1 MAPFHPDDLTGLGR
15 LPTYRLPDDRW
26 LPVLEHTCDFSPDIF
41 ESVSLN
47 LIRNPN
53 INSNHLF
60 RADIFYD
67 SHNGE
72 LTNVQVSKAEIDALL
87 RRYGDRFDTPA
98 GYQVARTIIRLMIP
112 RNPQL
117 DRPIAQTCYI
127 LHSTS
132 TRQLDQRLVIYVPH
146 ADQLAELPW
155 YHPTVQSVAYLYS
168 WRPPDIDPSSA
179 SSPPQKSNAIIA
191 LHYRLFP
198 SQTPLL
204 SLRVLRTA
212 HHLLSV
218 LYKHGQGALS
228 GYTKRV
234 HHDQIISQQR
244 VQDTYTVLKRKH
256 AKRLCDNWL
265 EQTEPSKH
273 VFEDLGIAA
282 FLIELWKDM
291 YKVAGPEQEQ
301 EKKVNEDGE
310 ERFPGFAD
318 IGCGNGVLV
327 DVLIRE
333 GYKGWGFDARRRKT
347 WSTFSTTV
355 QDHLKELVL
364 VPQPLLELHSPPHT
378 PDTNPSRLSRTLATF
393 SISRPPSPVGFGHHI
408 GIFPQGTFIISN
420 HADELTPWTPLLA
433 SLSRSPFL
441 AIPCC
446 SHNLSGSRFRA
457 PSSFN
462 SYSADA
468 SAPSY
473 FSANVTT
480 AKSVA
485 ISVATASSPVTSPC
499 SEEPPTPTTGPERG
513 DLNALSQ
520 KTRSKQPSAYSSLC
534 EWVSQLMSEC
544 GYEVEKEM
552 LRIPS
557 TRNMGLVGRVHRPG
571 FRGESLETRH
581 ERVKKIA
588 RREGAELGVWLE
600 RAKGLK
606 IGEGNVH

>member
-1 MAPFHPDDLTGLGR
+1 MAPFHPEDLTGLGK
-15 LPTYRLPDDRW
+15 LPIYRLPDDSW
-26 LPVLEHTCDFSPDIF
+26 LPILEHLCDFSPDIF

-53 INSNHLF
+53 INSIHLF
-60 RADIFYD
+60 RADILFD

-72 LTNVQVSKAEIDALL
+72 LTNVQVSKAETDVLL
-87 RRYGDRFDTPA
+87 RRYGDTIEAPA
-98 GYQVARTIIRLMIP
+98 GYHVARTIIRLMIP

-117 DRPIAQTCYI
+117 DKPIAQTCYI

-132 TRQLDQRLVIYVPH
+132 TRLLDQRLVIYVPH

-155 YHPTVQSVAYLYS
+155 YHPAVQSVAYLYS
-168 WRPPDIDPSSA
+168 WRPPDSDPSSA
-179 SSPPQKSNAIIA
+179 SSPAQQSTAVIA
-191 LHYRLFP
+191 LYYHLYP
-198 SQTPLL
+198 SQTLPL
-204 SLRVLRTA
+204 SVRVLRTA
-212 HHLLSV
+212 YHLLSV
-218 LYKHGQGALS
+218 LYKHGQGTLT

-234 HHDQIISQQR
+234 HHDQMISQQR
-244 VQDTYTVLKRKH
+244 VQDTYTELKRKH
-256 AKRLCDNWL
+256 AKRLCDNWV
-265 EQTEPSKH
+265 EKTEPNKH

-291 YKVAGPEQEQ
+291 YRGAGHEQER
-301 EKKVNEDGE
+301 ERRGGGDGKA
-310 ERFPGFAD
+310 RFPGFVD

-327 DVLIRE
+327 DVLLRE

-347 WSTFSTTV
+347 WSTFSITS
-355 QDHLKELVL
+355 QDQLKELVL
-364 VPQPLLELHSPPHT
+364 VPQPLLELQSPPQT
-378 PDTNPSRLSRTLATF
+378 SNANPSRLSRTLATF
-393 SISRPPSPVGFGHHI
+393 SLSRPPSPIAFDHHT
-408 GIFPQGTFIISN
+408 GIFSHGTFMISN

-441 AIPCC
+441 VIPCC

-462 SYSADA
+462 SYSADT

-473 FSANVTT
+473 FSANIKK

-485 ISVATASSPVTSPC
+485 ISVASASSPVTSPC
-499 SEEPPTPTTGPERG
+499 SEEPPTPTGPERG

-520 KTRSKQPSAYSSLC
+520 KARSKQPSAYASLC
-534 EWVSQLMSEC
+534 DWVSQLMGEC

-557 TRNMGLVGRVHRPG
+557 TRNVGLVGRVHRPG
-571 FRGESLETRH
+571 FDWENLEMRQ
-581 ERVKKIA
+581 ERIKDIA
-588 RREGAELGVWLE
+588 RREGAELGVWVE

-606 IGEGNVH
+606 IWEGSVH

>member
-1 MAPFHPDDLTGLGR
+1 MGPFHPDDLTGLGKS
-15 LPTYRLPDDRW
+15 PIYRLPDDSW
-26 LPVLEHTCDFSPDIF
+26 LPILEHTCDFSPDIF

-47 LIRNPN
+47 LIQNPN

-60 RADIFYD
+60 RADILFD
-67 SHNGE
+67 SRNGE
-72 LTNVQVSKAEIDALL
+72 LTNMQLPKAETDALL
-87 RRYGDRFDTPA
+87 WRYGHNLEAAA
-98 GYQVARTIIRLMIP
+98 GYQLARTIVRLMIP

-117 DRPIAQTCYI
+117 DKPIAQTCYI
-127 LHSTS
+127 FHSTS
-132 TRQLDQRLVIYVPH
+132 TRQVDQRLVIYVPH
-146 ADQLAELPW
+146 ADHLDELPW

-168 WRPPDIDPSSA
+168 WRPPDTDPSSA
-179 SSPPQKSNAIIA
+179 SSPLQKSTALIS

-198 SQTPLL
+198 SQTLPLSARL
-204 SLRVLRTA
+204 SRTA
-212 HHLLSV
+212 YHLLSI

-234 HHDQIISQQR
+234 HHDQMISQQR
-244 VQDTYTVLKRKH
+244 VQDTYTDLKRKH
-256 AKRLCDNWL
+256 AKRLCNNWV
-265 EQTEPSKH
+265 EKTEPSKH

-282 FLIELWKDM
+282 FLVELWKDM
-291 YKVAGPEQEQ
+291 YKGAGHEQVR
-301 EKKVNEDGE
+301 EKRGDGDGKD
-310 ERFPGFAD
+310 RFPGFVD

-327 DVLIRE
+327 DVLLRE

-347 WSTFSTTV
+347 WSTFSITV
-355 QDHLKELVL
+355 QDHLKELAV
-364 VPQPLLELHSPPHT
+364 VPQPLLDLQSPPIT
-378 PDTNPSRLSRTLATF
+378 PNTNPSRLSRTLATF
-393 SISRPPSPVGFGHHI
+393 SLSRPPSPISFDHHT

-473 FSANVTT
+473 FSANINK

-485 ISVATASSPVTSPC
+485 ITVASASSPVTSPL
-499 SEEPPTPTTGPERG
+499 SEEPPTPTGPERG

-520 KTRSKQPSAYSSLC
+520 KVRSKQPSAYASLC
-534 EWVSQLMSEC
+534 DWVAQLMGEC

-557 TRNMGLVGRVHRPG
+557 TRNVGLVGRVHRSELV
-571 FRGESLETRH
+571 GESLEIRQ
-581 ERVKKIA
+581 ERVREIA
-588 RREGAELGVWLE
+588 RREGADLGVWLE

-606 IGEGNVH
+606 IGEGSIH

>member
-1 MAPFHPDDLTGLGR
+1 MAPFHPEDLTGLGS
-15 LPTYRLPDDRW
+15 LPTYPLPDDTW
-26 LPVLEHTCDFSPDIF
+26 LPVLEHTCDFSPHIF

-53 INSNHLF
+53 INSTHLF
-60 RADIFYD
+60 RADVLFD

-72 LTNVQVSKAEIDALL
+72 LTNIHLPQTETDALL
-87 RRYGDRFDTPA
+87 RRDGDRFEAPA
-98 GYQVARTIIRLMIP
+98 GYQLARTIVRLMIP

-117 DRPIAQTCYI
+117 DKPIAQTCYI

-132 TRQLDQRLVIYVPH
+132 PLGLDQRLVIYVPH
-146 ADQLAELPW
+146 ADQLDELPW
-155 YHPTVQSVAYLYS
+155 YHPTVRSVAYLYS
-168 WRPPDIDPSSA
+168 WRPPDTDHSSA
-179 SSPPQKSNAIIA
+179 SLPLQKSTAIIS

-198 SQTPLL
+198 SQTLPLSARL
-204 SLRVLRTA
+204 LRTA
-212 HHLLSV
+212 YHLLSI
-218 LYKHGQGALS
+218 LYKHGQGALA

-234 HHDQIISQQR
+234 HHDQMISQQR
-244 VQDTYTVLKRKH
+244 VQDMYADLKRKH
-256 AKRLCDNWL
+256 AKRLCDNWV
-265 EQTEPSKH
+265 EKTEPSKH

-291 YKVAGPEQEQ
+291 YRRSGREEGK
-301 EKKVNEDGE
+301 EKKPNEEGKDP
-310 ERFPGFAD
+310 FPGFVD
-318 IGCGNGVLV
+318 IGCGNGILV
-327 DVLIRE
+327 DVLLRE
-333 GYKGWGFDARRRKT
+333 GYRGWGFDARRRKT
-347 WSTFSTTV
+347 WSTFSITV
-355 QDHLKELVL
+355 QGHLKELIL
-364 VPQPLLELHSPPHT
+364 VPQPLLDLQPPPDT
-378 PDTNPSRLSRTLATF
+378 PNTNPSKLSRTLATF
-393 SISRPPSPVGFGHHI
+393 SLSRPPSPLSFDHHT

-462 SYSADA
+462 SYSADV

-473 FSANVTT
+473 FAANINS

-485 ISVATASSPVTSPC
+485 ISVAGASSPVTSPS
-499 SEEPPTPTTGPERG
+499 SEVPPTPSGPERG

-520 KTRSKQPSAYSSLC
+520 NSRSKQPSAYASLC
-534 EWVSQLMSEC
+534 DWVSQLMSEC
-544 GYEVEKEM
+544 GYGVEKEM

-557 TRNMGLVGRVHRPG
+557 TRNVGLVGRVHRSG
-571 FRGESLETRH
+571 FGGESLEIRQ
-581 ERVKKIA
+581 ERVRKIA

-606 IGEGNVH
+606 IGEGNIH

>member
-1 MAPFHPDDLTGLGR
+1 MAPFHPEDLTGLGK
-15 LPTYRLPDDRW
+15 LPVYRLPDDSW

-60 RADIFYD
+60 RADILYD

-72 LTNVQVSKAEIDALL
+72 LTNVHVSKAETDALL
-87 RRYGDRFDTPA
+87 RRYGDSSELPP
-98 GYQVARTIIRLMIP
+98 GYQVARIIIRLMIP

-132 TRQLDQRLVIYVPH
+132 TRPLDQRLVIYVPH

-168 WRPPDIDPSSA
+168 WRPPDTDPAA
-179 SSPPQKSNAIIA
+179 SPLPQKSDAIIA
-191 LHYRLFP
+191 LHYRLFS

-212 HHLLSV
+212 YHLLSV
-218 LYKHGQGALS
+218 LYKHGQGTQS

-244 VQDTYTVLKRKH
+244 LQDTYAVLKRKH
-256 AKRLCDNWL
+256 AKRLCDGWV
-265 EQTEPSKH
+265 EKTEPSKH

-291 YKVAGPEQEQ
+291 YGGAGHEQDR
-301 EKKVNEDGE
+301 EKNGSEDGKD
-310 ERFPGFAD
+310 RFPGFVD

-327 DVLIRE
+327 DVLLRE

-347 WSTFSTTV
+347 WSTFSVTV

-364 VPQPLLELHSPPHT
+364 VPQPLLALHSLPYALN
-378 PDTNPSRLSRTLATF
+378 TNPSRLSRTLANF
-393 SISRPPSPVGFGHHI
+393 SLSRPSSPLGFNHHT
-408 GIFPQGTFIISN
+408 GIFSQGTFIISN

-473 FSANVTT
+473 FSAYVNK

-485 ISVATASSPVTSPC
+485 ISVASASSPVTSPC

-534 EWVSQLMSEC
+534 DWVSQIMREC

-557 TRNMGLVGRVHRPG
+557 TRNVGLVGRVHQPG
-571 FRGESLETRH
+571 FDGESLEMRH
-581 ERVKKIA
+581 KRVETIA

-600 RAKGLK
+600 GAKGLK
-606 IGEGNVH
+606 IGEGNAH